1 MRKLI
6 LVAIVLINF
15 SILPS
20 FGADNVI
27 IDRIT
32 QSEAEELDLVI
43 PDDVP
48 AGFHSIEI
56 EVYDDAGT
64 VSKKEIPFCKNL
76 DGEIHWDNLCPD
88 VLEAKEIAKLDLV
101 KDPEQLKPYSPL
113 SDKEKTKDLQ
123 IAALAALA
131 ALGSAKKEEKEP
143 EEDQEQEDI
152 QGVKAGDLKLL
163 RHEPGRGDL
172 SRTWDNRFTEQ
183 VDFGFVGLSRWMD
196 KFSPLLVRT
205 IQDGNTLR
213 AIFGSWYLLLLPV
226 ALGLGLSASIDVS
239 GNALPPAVGIIIAI
253 MAIAVFDAFS
263 GFIAGFIF
271 FLATLLTGH
280 LGSRSELLTT
290 IGVMVLFFAPALLAS
305 SFRPFRREIKSG
317 DDLWERL
324 TDLALGTLLSYW
336 VITKMVGAMNGLA
349 RLELPISNYAH
360 QLGLYAVAFLVL
372 RFVLEEATARL
383 YPVRLEILHV
393 EISERDIH
401 QKIISLEFK
410 IFFFVMLARPFV
422 GFNLQLLLGAIIF
435 AIPAITGLAL
445 EDGLPKKKLYLPKGA
460 LKTIVMI
467 FVMAF
472 ISKAIEGSFS
482 NPETFLKWNF
492 VVMALPGFALHYL
505 DAITDSPSTDWR
517 TTQAG
522 RLIYRLGGVTVFIL
536 MVLMVRGVD
545 LAGWLI

>member
-6 LVAIVLINF
+6 LLAIVLINF

-32 QSEAEELDLVI
+32 QSEAEELDLTI
-43 PDDVP
+43 PDEVP
-48 AGFHSIEI
+48 AGFHAIEI

-101 KDPEQLKPYSPL
+101 KDPDQLKPYSPL
-113 SDKEKTKDLQ
+113 SDTEKTKDLQ

-131 ALGSAKKEEKEP
+131 ALGSAKKQEKEA
-143 EEDQEQEDI
+143 EDEQEQESVE
-152 QGVKAGDLKLL
+152 GVQAGDLDLL
-163 RHEPGRGDL
+163 RNEPGRGDL
-172 SRTWDNRFTEQ
+172 SGTWDNRFTEQ
-183 VDFGFVGLSRWMD
+183 VDFGFVGLSQRVD

-213 AIFGSWYLLLLPV
+213 AIFGSWYLLLLPI

-263 GFIAGFIF
+263 GLIAGSIF
-271 FLATLLTGH
+271 FFATLLTGH
-280 LGSRSELLTT
+280 LASRPELLTT
-290 IGVMVLFFAPALLAS
+290 MGVMVLFFAPALLAS
-305 SFRPFRREIKSG
+305 SFRPFRRDIKDG

-349 RLELPISNYAH
+349 RLELPITNYAH
-360 QLGLYAVAFLVL
+360 ELGLYAAVLLVL
-372 RFVLEEATARL
+372 RFLLEEATTRL

-517 TTQAG
+517 TTQVG
-522 RLIYRLGGVTVFIL
+522 RLIYRLGGVMVFIL

>member
-1 MRKLI
+1 MRKL
-6 LVAIVLINF
+6 LLLAIILINF
-15 SILPS
+15 SVLPT

-32 QSEAEELDLVI
+32 QKEAEELDLTI

-48 AGFHSIEI
+48 PGFHSIEI
-56 EVYDDAGT
+56 EVYDDGGT

-88 VLEAKEIAKLDLV
+88 VLEAKAIAKLDLV

-113 SDKEKTKDLQ
+113 SDTEKTKDLQ

-131 ALGSAKKEEKEP
+131 ALGSAKKEEKKP

-172 SRTWDNRFTEQ
+172 SSTWDNRFTEQ
-183 VDFGFVGLSRWMD
+183 VDFGFVGLSQRMD

-213 AIFGSWYLLLLPV
+213 AIFGSWYLLLLPI

-239 GNALPPAVGIIIAI
+239 GNALPPAVGIIIAV

-263 GFIAGFIF
+263 GFIAGSIF
-271 FLATLLTGH
+271 FCTTLLTGH

-290 IGVMVLFFAPALLAS
+290 LGVLVLFFAPALLAS
-305 SFRPFRREIKSG
+305 SFRPFRRDIKNG

-324 TDLALGTLLSYW
+324 TDLALGTLLTYW
-336 VITKMVGAMNGLA
+336 VITKMIGAMNGLA
-349 RLELPISNYAH
+349 RLELPITNYAH
-360 QLGLYAVAFLVL
+360 ELGLYAAVLLVL
-372 RFVLEEATARL
+372 RFALEEVTTRL

-410 IFFFVMLARPFV
+410 IFFFVMLA
-422 GFNLQLLLGAIIF
+422 L
-435 AIPAITGLAL
+435 
-445 EDGLPKKKLYLPKGA
+445 
-460 LKTIVMI
+460 
-467 FVMAF
+467 
-472 ISKAIEGSFS
+472 S
-482 NPETFLKWNF
+482 
-492 VVMALPGFALHYL
+492 
-505 DAITDSPSTDWR
+505 
-517 TTQAG
+517 
-522 RLIYRLGGVTVFIL
+522 LIHI
-536 MVLMVRGVD
+536 
-545 LAGWLI
+545 